1 MANARQ
7 LDKKKWILQSYKN
20 GIRKTFRGTSRA
32 EVEKAERD
40 WLKDLEIYGSE
51 LRKTNSTLEILMYEN
66 LFTNVKIKVGE
77 AGFERYMSS
86 YNTYFKEN
94 KFCQKNITSYSQKQ
108 LQEFLNTFQNKSD
121 TTIKIIYILL
131 KKTFQYA
138 IDNNFIRI
146 NPMDK
151 VTRPKSKVEK
161 KKIEAMTLQEQ
172 KIYMDAC
179 KKHKHGELFTI
190 ALLTGMRQGEL
201 IALKWDCVDF
211 DNMLLHVKYASKIVR
226 VYSDN
231 GTYEDKNMLMSPKTS
246 SSERT
251 IPIDKTIK
259 NILSKLYLKSPNKDF
274 VFCNAN
280 GDQLKNS
287 TIQKA
292 HNKLLKD
299 LELPHFPFHALRHTF
314 ATRQVELGVDIR
326 TLSELLGHAD
336 VSITLNRYCHSTLDS
351 KKDAIEKMGK
361 LISTL

>member
-20 GIRKTFRGTSRA
+20 GIRKTFRGSSRA

-40 WLKDLEIYGSE
+40 WLNDLEMYGAE
-51 LRKTNSTLEILMYEN
+51 LRKTTSTLEVLMYEN
-66 LFTNVKIKVGE
+66 LFTNIKIKVGE
-77 AGFERYMSS
+77 TGFERYMSS

-108 LQEFLNTFQNKSD
+108 LQDFLNTLQNKSD
-121 TTIKIIYILL
+121 TTIKMAHILL

-151 VTRPKSKVEK
+151 VSKPKSTLEK
-161 KKIEAMTLQEQ
+161 KKVEAMSLQEQ

-179 KKHKHGELFTI
+179 KKHKHGDLFTI

-201 IALKWDCVDF
+201 IALRWDCIDF
-211 DNMLLHVKYASKIVR
+211 DNMLLHVKHTSKIIR
-226 VYSDN
+226 MYDN
-231 GTYEDKNMLMSPKTS
+231 NGNYKNMNLITSPKTS
-246 SSERT
+246 SSKRT
-251 IPIDKTIK
+251 IPIDKTLK
-259 NILSKLYLKSPNKDF
+259 NILNKLYLKSPTKEF
-274 VFCNAN
+274 VFCNTT
-280 GDQLKNS
+280 GEQLKNS

-299 LELPHFPFHALRHTF
+299 LGLPHFPFHALRHTF